1 MRDVQI
7 RLLFDMR
14 APDWGTPTA
23 DLYRAAIE
31 MAAFGD
37 EIGVDSIGLMEH
49 HGSGDG
55 YLPQPFTLAAAMAA
69 VTKNVRFLLG
79 AVILPL
85 HDPVQIA
92 EQIAITDL
100 ISNGRLNV
108 ILGAGYVPFEFAM
121 FGKSLRDRARLMN
134 SGVDT
139 ILRAL
144 RGESFDADGRPV
156 YIRPL
161 PLQKPEDIVMVG
173 GAVAASAKR
182 AARFGVGLGPITPEL
197 VDIYLEECRRLCREP
212 RNYFRPHG
220 LPISI
225 HLCEDPEKGW
235 AAIERHV
242 VHVITEYAKW
252 AAQEGDAT
260 NSASNSPFKGL
271 TDPAELRRA
280 GLFAAWT
287 PDQLLAKVPDMP
299 DRSTFGFQ
307 PLLGGLSP
315 DEGWKSLELLKQVMP
330 GLKAAIPALG

>member
-1 MRDVQI
+1 
-7 RLLFDMR
+7 
-14 APDWGTPTA
+14 
-23 DLYRAAIE
+23 

-37 EIGVDSIGLMEH
+37 EIGVDCIGLMEH
-49 HGSGDG
+49 HGSDDG

-156 YIRPL
+156 YI
-161 PLQKPEDIVMVG
+161 
-173 GAVAASAKR
+173 
-182 AARFGVGLGPITPEL
+182 
-197 VDIYLEECRRLCREP
+197 
-212 RNYFRPHG
+212 
-220 LPISI
+220 
-225 HLCEDPEKGW
+225 
-235 AAIERHV
+235 
-242 VHVITEYAKW
+242 
-252 AAQEGDAT
+252 
-260 NSASNSPFKGL
+260 
-271 TDPAELRRA
+271 
-280 GLFAAWT
+280 
-287 PDQLLAKVPDMP
+287 
-299 DRSTFGFQ
+299 
-307 PLLGGLSP
+307 
-315 DEGWKSLELLKQVMP
+315 
-330 GLKAAIPALG
+330 